1 MPLYAASLCC
11 LSLQG
16 VSSDAPKDCQSKL
29 LPITSFILIIFN
41 DQSDI
46 VFDNYEEGLL

>member
-1 MPLYAASLCC
+1 MHQKIAK
-11 LSLQG
+11 
-16 VSSDAPKDCQSKL
+16 VKL
-29 LPITSFILIIFN
+29 LTIISLILIIFI